1 MGSPKTSLVPVG
13 LWSCGPHHAREAS
26 VIGESAVMPRPP
38 KPELPPAKLLSGCIR
53 ADELNTLPELQ
64 RRLGIRQAA
73 WRALRR
79 KGLPFHQVGKRVLVF
94 GQDFFEF
101 VRKQN

>member
-1 MGSPKTSLVPVG
+1 
-13 LWSCGPHHAREAS
+13 
-26 VIGESAVMPRPP
+26 MPRPP
-38 KPELPPAKLLSGCIR
+38 KPEPPPSKLLSGFIR
-53 ADELNTLPELQ
+53 ADELYTLPELQ

-73 WRALRR
+73 WRVLRR

-101 VRKQN
+101 VREQTRDG

>member
-1 MGSPKTSLVPVG
+1 MEVCERNDLN
-13 LWSCGPHHAREAS
+13 CGFWPRGKKAA
-26 VIGESAVMPRPP
+26 MPRPP
-38 KPELPPAKLLSGCIR
+38 KPEPPPSKLLSGFIR
-53 ADELNTLPELQ
+53 ADELYTLPELQ

-73 WRALRR
+73 WRVLRR

-101 VRKQN
+101 VKKQGKPD